1 MITPSLLVEMF
12 KSVNQLM
19 VYREDAVLFG
29 LVWTVEIMHLCIMA
43 SHMSPLTNLEE
54 SYQSSGQLLHTV
66 LQVVDTESCRD
77 FQLYYRIL

>member
-29 LVWTVEIMHLCIMA
+29 LVWTVEIMHLRIMA

-54 SYQSSGQLLHTV
+54 SY
-66 LQVVDTESCRD
+66 
-77 FQLYYRIL
+77 

>member
-54 SYQSSGQLLHTV
+54 SY
-66 LQVVDTESCRD
+66 
-77 FQLYYRIL
+77 